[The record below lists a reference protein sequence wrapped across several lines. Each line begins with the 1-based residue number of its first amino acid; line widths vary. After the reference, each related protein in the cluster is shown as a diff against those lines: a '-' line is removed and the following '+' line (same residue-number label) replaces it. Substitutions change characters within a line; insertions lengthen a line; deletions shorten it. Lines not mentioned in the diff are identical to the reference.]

1 MGVRFCLFERQLLGY
16 LRDRRE
22 SISDLPIL
30 RTLID
35 SFNHRES
42 VMDTKMIES
51 DAVDRAQ
58 KQIMEQTTKL
68 RTMTYRQR
76 DTRLR
81 TLLHLVVDGN

>member
-1 MGVRFCLFERQLLGY
+1 
-16 LRDRRE
+16 
-22 SISDLPIL
+22 
-30 RTLID
+30 
-35 SFNHRES
+35 
-42 VMDTKMIES
+42 MDTKMIES